1 MISAFETVLN
11 SRYGGDDLLEEFS
24 SPIKVVA
31 PNTYIEPEH
40 KDKHWEHHAC
50 LLAGVQTIQ
59 ISYFGEYSTFTDDMS
74 MKAKLYVFN
83 NNEIVLYDRGRAKKR
98 IRRL

>member
-1 MISAFETVLN
+1 MTDTDHESELKEVKRKAFKILQDVGVISAFETVLN

-31 PNTYIEPEH
+31 PNTDVEPEH
-40 KDKHWEHHAC
+40 KDKHWEHHAY

-59 ISYFGEYSTFTDDMS
+59 ISYFS
-74 MKAKLYVFN
+74 
-83 NNEIVLYDRGRAKKR
+83 
-98 IRRL
+98 